1 MSLNSP
7 DSSTLQYG
15 AGRCL
20 LCLCVI
26 TSSIQ
31 FTDQV
36 SLYTVARNGEISVHC
51 LSSSSCRVF
60 ASKYCRSRM
69 IWNHTIITSH
79 AVTHCSVLFAARCYS
94 MQARPMLSCGVC
106 QCVCV
111 CKQYIVWKVV
121 RWWWAL
127 WGMFALWGNFRFP
140 TRNNSISPRIKSF

>member
-31 FTDQV
+31 FTHQV

-111 CKQYIVWKVV
+111 CVCPSRSHILSKRINISSKFLHHRVV
-121 RWWWAL
+121 TPL
-127 WGMFALWGNFRFP
+127 
-140 TRNNSISPRIKSF
+140 